1 MWGDLLAQA
10 PRCMKRGLHCHKVP
24 EASLVRTEPCSNAQ
38 RRLRR
43 SGRNRDGLTSGPDLI
58 KKFHLPRR
66 CDTAPRIAAKF
77 CAAIVGMSALVEKLR
92 APAGSSRTGQPSEH
106 ATQRLHGDVF
116 SHIAALEPE
125 LSRAHRA
132 IAMAILSSP
141 REFVEKPIE
150 DLAAWIGVSAP
161 TITRFARVVGCEGL
175 RSLKLKVMSG
185 LRVGLRYLEPP
196 APPGDTAEVVSR
208 AVRRAQHAI
217 ATAAHML
224 NTDTLERAADRIGI
238 TRTLYVFGSGGVSSW
253 LIDEIQN
260 RLFRLGIMA
269 VPSRDHVMQM
279 MLAAT
284 VTRHDTVLCCSLT
297 GRNAE
302 LLRAASIAREYGAV
316 TLALTAEA
324 SALAAAVDLAL
335 TIPGND
341 HSDVFG
347 ATSLRYS
354 SLVMIDALAYLVALH
369 NSRSAQQTLRR
380 IKQQFIRFRDS
391 DDRSPLCD

>member
-1 MWGDLLAQA
+1 M
-10 PRCMKRGLHCHKVP
+10 
-24 EASLVRTEPCSNAQ
+24 
-38 RRLRR
+38 
-43 SGRNRDGLTSGPDLI
+43 
-58 KKFHLPRR
+58 
-66 CDTAPRIAAKF
+66 
-77 CAAIVGMSALVEKLR
+77 VEKLTV
-92 APAGSSRTGQPSEH
+92 PAGHRTSGRPSGQAS
-106 ATQRLHGDVF
+106 QRLHGDVF
-116 SHIAALEPE
+116 SHIAALEPG

-132 IAMAILSSP
+132 IAAAILTSP
-141 REFVEKPIE
+141 GEFVEKPIE
-150 DLAAWIGVSAP
+150 ELATWIGVSAP
-161 TITRFARVVGCEGL
+161 TITRFARVAGCEGL
-175 RSLKLKVMSG
+175 RNLKLKVMSG

-196 APPGDTAEVVSR
+196 VPPGDTADVVSR
-208 AVRRAQHAI
+208 TVRRAQHAI
-217 ATAAHML
+217 AMAAHML
-224 NTDTLERAADRIGI
+224 DTDTLERAADRIGA
-238 TRTLYVFGSGGVSSW
+238 TRTLYIFGSGGVSSW

-260 RLFRLGIMA
+260 RLFRLGVAA

-302 LLRAASIAREYGAV
+302 LLRAVGIAREYGAV

-324 SALAAAVDLAL
+324 SALAAAVDLAV

-354 SLVMIDALAYLVALH
+354 SLLMIDALAYLVALR

-380 IKQQFIRFRDS
+380 IKQQFVSFRDS
-391 DDRSPLCD
+391 DDSSPLCD